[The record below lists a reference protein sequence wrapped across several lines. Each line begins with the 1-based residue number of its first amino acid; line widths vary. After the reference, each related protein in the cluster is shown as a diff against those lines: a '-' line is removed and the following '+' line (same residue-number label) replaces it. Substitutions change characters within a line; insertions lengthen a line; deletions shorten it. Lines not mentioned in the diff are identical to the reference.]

1 MCGIFAVF
9 QKTKPV
15 LRDAVQIATDTL
27 AHRGPDN
34 SGVHF
39 TTVQTPNGEI
49 HAGFGHRRLSIIDLD
64 ARSHQPFCDEGGIL
78 TYNGEIY
85 NFADMREELAR
96 VRPLRTQSDTEVLHR
111 CLAASGDAEFGRF
124 NGMWAFCFLD
134 ERRKTVIASRDRYG
148 KKPLFYYAD
157 EDTFCMASEAKAIFS
172 YLGMKPK
179 MRPEK
184 VHRHLAFGM
193 SYPDTDGTAFFEG
206 IREVRPGQT
215 LELDLTNWALSER
228 PWHYF
233 AQTATSERG
242 DLRETF
248 EKAVLSRL
256 LSDRPVGLLLSG
268 GLDSSIIL
276 SVLMKH
282 GLQHRVHCFIGASW
296 GDVSDDATYA
306 RQCAELAGVVAQ
318 EVPSDYG
325 ANALD
330 QIVSM
335 CLHHEKPFPFN
346 GNSVGMHQMYA
357 HIAEHD
363 VPVVLDG
370 TGGDEVFGGYWDRYF
385 YFAARDAMRA
395 GDVDWLSGTLS
406 AAKEDP
412 ELAVTASRALRRLS
426 TEQKV
431 ARTSGHPLTFGRE
444 AVRKASYPDT
454 LATYDGDLTGAMI
467 LDASRGRLPEWIW
480 HNDRNAMTYGIENRS
495 PFLDASLISLIGQH
509 YSDKFNGPWN
519 KLKLREL
526 FSDFVELPTQWRRQ
540 KQGFRWRAGPF
551 LTDNLDPV
559 LEIVT
564 GSSILKENI
573 DLPKYLASV
582 RKDNK
587 LATGD
592 FTSRL
597 LCIAALESVF

>member
-9 QKTKPV
+9 QKAKPIS
-15 LRDAVQIATDTL
+15 REAVQVATDTL
-27 AHRGPDN
+27 AHRGPDH

-39 TTVQTPNGEI
+39 TTIQTVNGEI

-64 ARSHQPFCDEGGIL
+64 ARSHQPFCDDGGIL

-85 NFADMREELAR
+85 NFAEIRDRLPQD
-96 VRPLRTQSDTEVLHR
+96 RPLRTHSDTEILHR
-111 CLAASGDAEFGRF
+111 SLASEGDAALRRF

-148 KKPLFYYAD
+148 KKPLFYYSD
-157 EDTFCMASEAKAIFS
+157 GETLCLASEAKAIFS
-172 YLGMKPK
+172 YLGMKPE
-179 MRPEK
+179 MRADK
-184 VHRHLAFGM
+184 VQQHLAFGM
-193 SYPDTDGTAFFEG
+193 SYPDPNGEAFFRG
-206 IREVRPGQT
+206 ICEVRPGQT
-215 LELDLTNWALSER
+215 LELDLAGWTLSER
-228 PWHYF
+228 RWHDF
-233 AQTATSERG
+233 AATATGERG

-248 EKAVLSRL
+248 ENAVLSRL

-268 GLDSSIIL
+268 GIDSSIIL
-276 SVLMKH
+276 SVLMAH

-296 GDVSDDATYA
+296 GDVSDDAVYA
-306 RQCAELAGVVAQ
+306 RQCAELAGVTAQ

-325 ANALD
+325 TNALD
-330 QIVSM
+330 HIIAM

-357 HIAEHD
+357 HIAQHN

-395 GDVDWLSGTLS
+395 GDVAWLSDTLS
-406 AAKEDP
+406 ASKDDP
-412 ELAVTASRALRRLS
+412 EMSVTASRALRRLS
-426 TEQKV
+426 AEQKPS
-431 ARTSGHPLTFGRE
+431 RTSGHPLTFGRE
-444 AVRKASYPDT
+444 DVRNAVYPDSLST
-454 LATYDGDLTGAMI
+454 FEGDLTGAMI
-467 LDASRGRLPEWIW
+467 VDASRGRLPEWIW
-480 HNDRNAMTYGIENRS
+480 HNDRNAMAYGIENRS
-495 PFLDASLISLIGQH
+495 PFLDASLISVIGQH

-519 KLKLREL
+519 KHKLRQL

-551 LTDNLDPV
+551 LTENLDRI
-559 LEIVT
+559 LEIV
-564 GSSILKENI
+564 SASPILKEHV
-573 DLPKYLASV
+573 DMPKYLASV
-582 RKDNK
+582 RKDSR

-597 LCIAALESVF
+597 LCVAALESVF